1 MVGRS
6 IFLRRLHRELLRKKS
21 MLMKGALV
29 VATVKPDF
37 LDEKINALS
46 EIMVSLDFEAED
58 VGSMREEHGRVRVEF
73 FRYTAV

>member
-1 MVGRS
+1 
-6 IFLRRLHRELLRKKS
+6 
-21 MLMKGALV
+21 MKGALV

-73 FRYTAV
+73 FRYTAA